1 MPRSRPTR
9 TKRSTYVP
17 PSKPKPGP
25 SPRWVAPAGLAL
37 IGLGIVLILLNYV
50 IPGFPGGNWNLL
62 TGFLLMAGG
71 LIVLSQWR

>member
-17 PSKPKPGP
+17 PAKPKPGP
-25 SPRWVAPAGLAL
+25 SPRWVPVVGLAL
-37 IGLGIVLILLNYV
+37 IGLGILLILLNYL

-62 TGFLLMAGG
+62 IGFVLMAAG
-71 LIVLSQWR
+71 LLVLSQWR